1 MAVKKSTLI
10 DVTNDGTIYVYP
22 RTSADIVQYEDE
34 ISVKDKIEDILEKI
48 SELNAK
54 KIITISADDVVNSN
68 MGVYELNNVNIDK
81 INLNIN
87 IVENITGTEITL
99 ETIHI
104 DS

>member
-1 MAVKKSTLI
+1 MAIEKGTLI
-10 DVTNDGTIYVYP
+10 AVSDNSTVYVFP
-22 RTSADIVQYEDE
+22 RTSADIVQYEEE
-34 ISVKDKIEDILEKI
+34 ISVKDKIEDILQRI
-48 SELNAK
+48 SELDAK
-54 KIITISADDVVNSN
+54 KIITVSADDVVNSN
-68 MGVYELNNVNIDK
+68 MGIYELNNVNIDK

>member
-1 MAVKKSTLI
+1 MAIEKGTLI
-10 DVTNDGTIYVYP
+10 AVSDNSTVYVFP
-22 RTSADIVQYEDE
+22 RTSADIVQYKEE
-34 ISVKDKIEDILEKI
+34 ISVKDKIEDILQRI
-48 SELNAK
+48 SELDAK
-54 KIITISADDVVNSN
+54 KIITVSADDVVNSN
-68 MGVYELNNVNIDK
+68 MGIYELNNVNIDK

>member
-1 MAVKKSTLI
+1 MAIEKGTLI
-10 DVTNDGTIYVYP
+10 AVSDNSTVYVFP
-22 RTSADIVQYEDE
+22 RTSADIVQYEEE
-34 ISVKDKIEDILEKI
+34 ISVKDKIEDILQRI
-48 SELNAK
+48 SELDAK
-54 KIITISADDVVNSN
+54 KIITVSADDVVNSN
-68 MGVYELNNVNIDK
+68 MSIYELNNVNIDK